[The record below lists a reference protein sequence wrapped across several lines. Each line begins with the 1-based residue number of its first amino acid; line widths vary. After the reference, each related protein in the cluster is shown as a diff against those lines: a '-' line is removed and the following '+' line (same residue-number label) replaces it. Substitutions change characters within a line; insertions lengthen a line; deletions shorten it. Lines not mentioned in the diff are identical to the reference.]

1 MNKSCE
7 LFKSCCSLHKHCSLQ
22 TSLCLFKGQ
31 GSSLNK
37 KAVYKLVCYLW
48 CILGSELPSDV
59 SITDEL
65 EMKNFYN
72 VNVCL
77 IV

>member
-1 MNKSCE
+1 MSYLKVAAPYTSTVP
-7 LFKSCCSLHKHCSLQ
+7 FKQ
-22 TSLCLFKGQ
+22 VFICLKAKVVV
-31 GSSLNK
+31 LNK